1 MLTNAEVTR
10 LLDVANA
17 GINKGQIALARTVYE
32 GILAG
37 RPDHAP
43 TLISLALS
51 HIAVSDF
58 ERADESFAT
67 RCSPPIPTMPTR
79 SSISVFPRSSRAAP
93 TKPPRSSAA
102 CLLARPRVSLPRV
115 FSKADPA

>member
-58 ERADESFAT
+58 ERADE
-67 RCSPPIPTMPTR
+67 
-79 SSISVFPRSSRAAP
+79 AAEILGRVP
-93 TKPPRSSAA
+93 AGTTAGELAA
-102 CLLARPRVSLPRV
+102 RLLEG
-115 FSKADPA
+115 

>member
-1 MLTNAEVTR
+1 MLTNVEVTR

-58 ERADESFAT
+58 ERADEILRDKVLAANPDAADASGPLYLSVAAASFKEEVEET
-67 RCSPPIPTMPTR
+67 DGG
-79 SSISVFPRSSRAAP
+79 AP
-93 TKPPRSSAA
+93 WP
-102 CLLARPRVSLPRV
+102 
-115 FSKADPA
+115 

>member
-17 GINKGQIALARTVYE
+17 GINKGQVALARTVYE

-58 ERADESFAT
+58 ERADEIIGRVPEGTTAGEL
-67 RCSPPIPTMPTR
+67 
-79 SSISVFPRSSRAAP
+79 AA
-93 TKPPRSSAA
+93 R
-102 CLLARPRVSLPRV
+102 LLEG
-115 FSKADPA
+115 

>member
-17 GINKGQIALARTVYE
+17 GINKGQVALARTVYE

-58 ERADESFAT
+58 ERADEILRDKVLAANPYDADALVYLGLSAKLAG
-67 RCSPPIPTMPTR
+67 
-79 SSISVFPRSSRAAP
+79 RADE
-93 TKPPRSSAA
+93 AA
-102 CLLARPRVSLPRV
+102 EILGRVPEGTTAGELAARLLEG
-115 FSKADPA
+115 

>member
-58 ERADESFAT
+58 ERADEILRDEVLAANPDDADALVYLGLSAKLAG
-67 RCSPPIPTMPTR
+67 
-79 SSISVFPRSSRAAP
+79 RADE
-93 TKPPRSSAA
+93 AA
-102 CLLARPRVSLPRV
+102 EILGRVPAGTTAGELAARLLEG
-115 FSKADPA
+115 

>member
-37 RPDHAP
+37 RPNHAP

-58 ERADESFAT
+58 ERADEIL
-67 RCSPPIPTMPTR
+67 RDK
-79 SSISVFPRSSRAAP
+79 VLAANP
-93 TKPPRSSAA
+93 DDADALVYLGLSAKLA
-102 CLLARPRVSLPRV
+102 GRVDEAVEILGRVPAGTTAGELAARLLEG
-115 FSKADPA
+115 

>member
-1 MLTNAEVTR
+1 MLTNVEVTR

-17 GINKGQIALARTVYE
+17 GINKGQVALARTVYE

-58 ERADESFAT
+58 ERADEILRDKVLTANPDDADALVYLGLSAKLAG
-67 RCSPPIPTMPTR
+67 
-79 SSISVFPRSSRAAP
+79 RADE
-93 TKPPRSSAA
+93 AA
-102 CLLARPRVSLPRV
+102 EILGRVPAGTTAGELAARLLEG
-115 FSKADPA
+115 

>member
-58 ERADESFAT
+58 DDADALVYLGLSAKLAGRADE
-67 RCSPPIPTMPTR
+67 
-79 SSISVFPRSSRAAP
+79 AAEILGRVP
-93 TKPPRSSAA
+93 AGTTAGELAA
-102 CLLARPRVSLPRV
+102 RLLEG
-115 FSKADPA
+115 

>member
-58 ERADESFAT
+58 ERADEILRDKVLAANPDDADALVYLGLSAKLAG
-67 RCSPPIPTMPTR
+67 
-79 SSISVFPRSSRAAP
+79 RADE
-93 TKPPRSSAA
+93 AA
-102 CLLARPRVSLPRV
+102 EP
-115 FSKADPA
+115 ADKQA

>member
-10 LLDVANA
+10 LLDIANA

-43 TLISLALS
+43 TLISLAFS

-58 ERADESFAT
+58 ERADEILRDKVLAANPDDADALVYLGLSAKLAG
-67 RCSPPIPTMPTR
+67 
-79 SSISVFPRSSRAAP
+79 RADE
-93 TKPPRSSAA
+93 AA
-102 CLLARPRVSLPRV
+102 EILGRVPAGTTAGELAARLLEG
-115 FSKADPA
+115 

>member
-1 MLTNAEVTR
+1 MLTNVEVTR

-58 ERADESFAT
+58 ERADEIL
-67 RCSPPIPTMPTR
+67 RDK
-79 SSISVFPRSSRAAP
+79 VRAANP
-93 TKPPRSSAA
+93 DDADALVYLGLSAKLA
-102 CLLARPRVSLPRV
+102 GRADEAAEILGRVPAGTTAGELAARLLEG
-115 FSKADPA
+115 

>member
-37 RPDHAP
+37 RPNHAP

-58 ERADESFAT
+58 EHADEIL
-67 RCSPPIPTMPTR
+67 RDK
-79 SSISVFPRSSRAAP
+79 VLAANP
-93 TKPPRSSAA
+93 DD
-102 CLLARPRVSLPRV
+102 
-115 FSKADPA
+115 ADALV

>member
-51 HIAVSDF
+51 YIAVSDF
-58 ERADESFAT
+58 ERADEIL
-67 RCSPPIPTMPTR
+67 RDK
-79 SSISVFPRSSRAAP
+79 VLAANP
-93 TKPPRSSAA
+93 DDADALVYLGLSAEILGRVPA
-102 CLLARPRVSLPRV
+102 GTTAGELAARLLE
-115 FSKADPA
+115 D

>member
-17 GINKGQIALARTVYE
+17 GINKGQVALARTVYE

-58 ERADESFAT
+58 ERADE
-67 RCSPPIPTMPTR
+67 
-79 SSISVFPRSSRAAP
+79 AAEILGRVP
-93 TKPPRSSAA
+93 EGTTAGELAA
-102 CLLARPRVSLPRV
+102 RLLEG
-115 FSKADPA
+115 